1 MPASLRVF
9 ALFTLAYFLSY
20 FFRSANAVIAPDL
33 TRELGLDAATLGLMT
48 SLFYLAFAA
57 VQLPLGAGLDRW
69 GPRWVTP
76 ALMFVGAAGSW
87 VFASAHT
94 TLGLMAG
101 RVLLGVGMA
110 GILMGAYKAFSR
122 WFPKRR
128 FATVA
133 GWLVGL
139 GSAGALASGT
149 PLAWLAGVLGWRQ
162 VFFWGGWVILASALA
177 ILLGVRN
184 TPGGDRLE
192 PAPAEGGLARVLSS
206 PVFWSMA
213 GMNLFVVGTFLGVQ
227 TLWAGP
233 YLYQVHGLD
242 PIAVGNLLLLLSL
255 GALVG
260 FFTTGWIADRVGAVP
275 TILALGTAFVFALA
289 VLAWGG
295 AKLGYAALAATL
307 FAFGFFGTVGVIL
320 LAYARLAFP
329 ASLTGRATTAVN
341 LFGIGGTFLMQWG
354 MGAVIGRYPRTDG
367 AYPPEAFGAAF
378 GAAAVLGALA
388 LAAFALGRRFDRKG
402 VERWS

>member
-213 GMNLFVVGTFLGVQ
+213 GMNLFVVGTFLGARLSVGQ
-227 TLWAGP
+227 LEEAAGRLGEAAYDDLFEDLKRRGFAFLPAEQRAAP
-233 YLYQVHGLD
+233 YKGAPGYRVRFYRFADGEWEPGSFRLPRLGGLY
-242 PIAVGNLLLLLSL
+242 AVGACVS
-255 GALVG
+255 G
-260 FFTTGWIADRVGAVP
+260 
-275 TILALGTAFVFALA
+275 GTSYRDESES
-289 VLAWGG
+289 G
-295 AKLGYAALAATL
+295 
-307 FAFGFFGTVGVIL
+307 
-320 LAYARLAFP
+320 ARLGEALLRELEHP
-329 ASLTGRATTAVN
+329 PGE
-341 LFGIGGTFLMQWG
+341 
-354 MGAVIGRYPRTDG
+354 GA
-367 AYPPEAFGAAF
+367 
-378 GAAAVLGALA
+378 
-388 LAAFALGRRFDRKG
+388 
-402 VERWS
+402 

>member
-1 MPASLRVF
+1 VKTRSRIFLLF
-9 ALFTLAYFLSY
+9 ALAYFLSY

-33 TRELGLDAATLGLMT
+33 TRELGLDAATLGLMS

-57 VQLPLGAGLDRW
+57 VQLPLGGALDRW

-76 ALMFVGAAGSW
+76 GLMLVGVAGSW
-87 VFASAHT
+87 VFAAAHT
-94 TLGLMAG
+94 ATGLMLG
-101 RVLLGVGMA
+101 RLLLGVGMA

-122 WFPKRR
+122 WFPAGG

-149 PLAWLAGVLGWRQ
+149 PLAWLAEQLGWRS

-177 ILLGVRN
+177 ILIGVRN
-184 TPGGDRLE
+184 TPEGDRLTT
-192 PAPAEGGLARVLSS
+192 GTHTGSLRTVLAS
-206 PVFWSMA
+206 PVFWRMA
-213 GMNLFVVGTFLGVQ
+213 AVNLFVAAAFLSIQ

-242 PIAVGNLLLLLSL
+242 SITVGNLLLVLSF
-255 GALVG
+255 GALLG
-260 FFTTGWIADRVGAVP
+260 YLTTGWVADRLGVP
-275 TILALGTAFVFALA
+275 NMIVALGGVFLLLEAA
-289 VLAWGG
+289 LAWGG
-295 AKLGYAALAATL
+295 PHIGVGVLAPVLFALGYA
-307 FAFGFFGTVGVIL
+307 GSVGVLL
-320 LAYARLAFP
+320 LAYPRLVFP
-329 ASLTGRATTAVN
+329 VELTGRAITAMN

-354 MGAVIGRYPRTDG
+354 MGAVIQRFPRVGG
-367 AYPPEAFGAAF
+367 AYPPEAFSAAF

-388 LAAFALGRRFDRKG
+388 LATFTWGRRFETK
-402 VERWS
+402 EET

>member
-1 MPASLRVF
+1 MPGALRVF
-9 ALFTLAYFLSY
+9 VLFTLAYFLSY

-57 VQLPLGAGLDRW
+57 VQLPLGGALDRW

-76 ALMFVGAAGSW
+76 GLMLVGAAGSW
-87 VFASAHT
+87 VFAAAHT
-94 TLGLMAG
+94 VTGLMLG
-101 RVLLGVGMA
+101 RLLLGVGMA

-122 WFPKRR
+122 WFPAGR

-133 GWLVGL
+133 GWMVGF

-149 PLAWLAGVLGWRQ
+149 PLAWLAEVLGWRS
-162 VFFWGGWVILASALA
+162 VFFWGGWVIFLVALA
-177 ILLGVRN
+177 TLLGVRN
-184 TPGGDRLE
+184 TPEGDRLE
-192 PAPAEGGLARVLSS
+192 PGTQTGGLREVLSS

-213 GMNLFVVGTFLGVQ
+213 GINLFVDGAFLGIQ

-233 YLYQVHGLD
+233 YLYQVHGMD
-242 PIAVGNLLLLLSL
+242 PITVGNLLLVLSF

-260 FFTTGWIADRVGAVP
+260 FLSTGWIADRVGVPP
-275 TILALGTAFVFALA
+275 TILALGAAFVALVG
-289 VLAWGG
+289 VLAWGAQGLG
-295 AKLGYAALAATL
+295 AWALGGLLFALGYTGA
-307 FAFGFFGTVGVIL
+307 VGVIL

-329 ASLTGRATTAVN
+329 IELTGRATTAVN
-341 LFGIGGTFLMQWG
+341 LFAIGGTFLVQWG
-354 MGAVIGRYPRTDG
+354 LGAVIQRFPRVG
-367 AYPPEAFGAAF
+367 AAYPPEAFSAAF

-388 LAAFALGRRFDRKG
+388 LAAFAWGHRFGTKEGR
-402 VERWS
+402 